1 MISRNIK
8 WRLIQLFFFLLVF
21 LGCVIPEPLQSANE
35 SERYMGRYKM
45 TLILMRKNQLFHD
58 IVLIQSPKIVP
69 LIFLISKIKNPG
81 VCDQQCLI
89 DKNAFF
95 YDMERQS
102 LANFLGR
109 DPHSIDNFLS
119 TITKD
124 CSIHLHDN
132 PRSNMF
138 FFSGVSN
145 IIMMS
150 TFILLY
156 SSL

>member
-1 MISRNIK
+1 
-8 WRLIQLFFFLLVF
+8 
-21 LGCVIPEPLQSANE
+21 
-35 SERYMGRYKM
+35 M
-45 TLILMRKNQLFHD
+45 T
-58 IVLIQSPKIVP
+58 
-69 LIFLISKIKNPG
+69 SKIKNPG

-95 YDMERQS
+95 YDMDRQS
-102 LANFLGR
+102 LAIFLGR

-138 FFSGVSN
+138 FFPVVCLISLWYPPSCYCIHLYNNDIAKAKVIVFLGGSVMCMIPSANNFLVSS
-145 IIMMS
+145 IRHQIYHS
-150 TFILLY
+150 LLVHV
-156 SSL
+156 LLLLFLFFW